1 MKGKMIIMGVIMIMA
16 VMGTS
21 LAVMASDANT
31 AKAEPEQEFQVPEE
45 KLIRN
50 REGKIVGIDGT
61 DEPVSPQYQ
70 DVDYEQLISSDQFRE
85 YEELGLTRDDETK
98 TLYFYGMEVQY
109 LSDEYEEGNALQ
121 YLTEKWGEDSDY
133 PGIDLVTV
141 RNENYQLL
149 YFKFYKE
156 PLYNE
161 YLYNLEDEEYG
172 IEDQMWEDE
181 GIAVDELSETDEEVE
196 SIAII
201 GGADGSTSIVLD
213 GISEDKNE
221 AVNREEQIRN
231 LYNSKT
237 SDAKDDQAISSIIH
251 QLFVMGLMPASD
263 MIHFVETEDTDLS
276 LVIQFESPL
285 PDTDET
291 ILKLSDCGNIFL
303 ALVDELSEVR
313 FTYPADRE
321 EKMQFTL
328 YWDKQ
333 AANESLERD
342 VKAYGKTLDEFEKL
356 FQIQ

>member
-1 MKGKMIIMGVIMIMA
+1 MIIMGVIMIMT

-21 LAVMASDANT
+21 LAAMASDSNI
-31 AKAEPEQEFQVPEE
+31 AKGEPELEFQMPEE
-45 KLIRN
+45 KMIRN

-121 YLTEKWGEDSDY
+121 YLTEKWGEDSECLRV
-133 PGIDLVTV
+133 DLFTV
-141 RNENYQLL
+141 RDEDNQLL

-181 GIAVDELSETDEEVE
+181 GIAVDELLETDEESE
-196 SIAII
+196 PMAII
-201 GGADGSTSIVLD
+201 GGADEPTSIVLD
-213 GISEDKNE
+213 GISGDENE
-221 AVNREEQIRN
+221 AVNREKQIRN
-231 LYNSKT
+231 FYNSKT

-251 QLFVMGLMPASD
+251 QLFIMGLMPASD
-263 MIHFVETEDTDLS
+263 VIHFVETEDAGLS
-276 LVIQFESPL
+276 LNIQFESPL

-313 FTYPADRE
+313 FTYPADRKE
-321 EKMQFTL
+321 EIQYTL

-333 AANESLERD
+333 AANESLKED
-342 VKAYGKTLDEFEKL
+342 VKVYGKTLGEFEKL